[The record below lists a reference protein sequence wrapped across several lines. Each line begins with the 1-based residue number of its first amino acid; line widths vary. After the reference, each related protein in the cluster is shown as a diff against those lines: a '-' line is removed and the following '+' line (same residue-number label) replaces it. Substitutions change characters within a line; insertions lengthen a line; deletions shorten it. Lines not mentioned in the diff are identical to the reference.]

1 MPKITAP
8 QNRIMLTV
16 MSAYPQPLIPLPY
29 QYIIVIISSRPG
41 ASPGRRTHAA
51 VSLPPGGRDLG
62 PLTSGRWTC
71 GYPEGRRVHISVQA
85 DYRTV
90 KRPTM
95 PSAHGRGP
103 ARVPVGS
110 PGAGGEG
117 ERPGAHPGRSRV
129 AEEPQGRAGEGR
141 PR

>member
-1 MPKITAP
+1 MPAITAP

-51 VSLPPGGRDLG
+51 VPLPPRGRDLG

-71 GYPEGRRVHISVQA
+71 VYPEGRRVRISVQA
-85 DYRTV
+85 DGLEVAY
-90 KRPTM
+90 P
-95 PSAHGRGP
+95 GRALAGP
-103 ARVPVGS
+103 A
-110 PGAGGEG
+110 PG
-117 ERPGAHPGRSRV
+117 
-129 AEEPQGRAGEGR
+129 
-141 PR
+141 PRRL